1 MDITAAQNT
10 PEGYSIAQSGSF
22 RFNTT
27 CKVREKPLMSDT
39 GLTSYNDG
47 QSVTY
52 SGKEKRDG
60 HFWLSFMGKG
70 GVTFFVPYANLSTG
84 IYFGTDSNAVDPI
97 KIEDDQPTPMIGV
110 DTGVPKLSGVI
121 PESTLADYDFPMSGW
136 VTMSEDG
143 AQVRSKPTFFDNLTD
158 ERFPKDHTHK
168 IRYVG
173 KTAGSDRMWVKLG
186 PSRYLPIGKL
196 STLGNVIKMSKGGR
210 FEKAGYVTDQNSAQ
224 PWEQI
229 WPYTKTIGG
238 TKTDKEWHVIGDVG
252 SPNTAS
258 WETANQPIKKEI
270 PSTEFQP
277 SSTELKALKTF
288 NKQVT
293 RNAPFDAVYIAY
305 IADTHI
311 DSYQTP
317 ASAEVLHSMM
327 LMSDYAKK
335 YGVDLMI
342 HGGDLNDGAKPHDLS
357 KIDIQLGVDAMKL
370 GQRPYIILQGNHDD
384 NSGYVRDQA
393 GYQLD
398 QLMTNEEAWR
408 LRAGALNR
416 PDNGNNAVYGTYNIP
431 NSQVTIIVLDGFD
444 QPDIETRRTT
454 LGDGNVHFD
463 SFRHGYSRYSDQ
475 QLNWLKN
482 EALPHVPEGNKVLF
496 LNHIALGGIK
506 TWQNTWSKE
515 NQLSIDEYARNLFE
529 NNVVTNRPGFIE
541 NQQVLKDI
549 INYQNAT
556 HNVIGYISGHTHQDN
571 QALYH
576 GIQFVT
582 TTCAIADRGDGSE
595 KNFNPQNSA
604 RNLTDLTSNAWSIFR
619 ISAHSGEVAQFRFGW
634 KNDRYFLPGWH
645 F

>member
-1 MDITAAQNT
+1 
-10 PEGYSIAQSGSF
+10 
-22 RFNTT
+22 
-27 CKVREKPLMSDT
+27 
-39 GLTSYNDG
+39 
-47 QSVTY
+47 
-52 SGKEKRDG
+52 
-60 HFWLSFMGKG
+60 
-70 GVTFFVPYANLSTG
+70 
-84 IYFGTDSNAVDPI
+84 
-97 KIEDDQPTPMIGV
+97 
-110 DTGVPKLSGVI
+110 
-121 PESTLADYDFPMSGW
+121 
-136 VTMSEDG
+136 
-143 AQVRSKPTFFDNLTD
+143 
-158 ERFPKDHTHK
+158 
-168 IRYVG
+168 
-173 KTAGSDRMWVKLG
+173 
-186 PSRYLPIGKL
+186 
-196 STLGNVIKMSKGGR
+196 
-210 FEKAGYVTDQNSAQ
+210 
-224 PWEQI
+224 
-229 WPYTKTIGG
+229 
-238 TKTDKEWHVIGDVG
+238 
-252 SPNTAS
+252 
-258 WETANQPIKKEI
+258 
-270 PSTEFQP
+270 
-277 SSTELKALKTF
+277 
-288 NKQVT
+288 
-293 RNAPFDAVYIAY
+293 
-305 IADTHI
+305 
-311 DSYQTP
+311 
-317 ASAEVLHSMM
+317 M

-576 GIQFVT
+576 DIQFVT